1 MRGPWAAGRE
11 GRKGTREAR
20 GARSAGERGGARSA
34 PGRGCWAQ
42 ARQTPRA
49 VAGGGGRARM
59 VGGGLARRR
68 FLADDHQRA
77 GREAA
82 QWGGGGRPGGG
93 GLGRR
98 RCLGRA
104 PLQRRVAWEAPQKG
118 NEAEG
123 LKRWMRDFTGG
134 THEEEGGEGRVR
146 RQPGALVR
154 KSKDQKTTL
163 DPPGQT
169 FLILSLLRVA
179 EERAALGAGGGM

>member
-1 MRGPWAAGRE
+1 VRGAWAAGRE
-11 GRKGTREAR
+11 GRKGTRGAR
-20 GARSAGERGGARSA
+20 GAGSAGERSGTRSA

-49 VAGGGGRARM
+49 VAGGAGGSRP

-68 FLADDHQRA
+68 LLADDHQRA

-104 PLQRRVAWEAPQKG
+104 PLQRRGACQAPQKG
-118 NEAEG
+118 NAAGG
-123 LKRWMRDFTGG
+123 LKSGMRDLEGG
-134 THEEEGGEGRVR
+134 THEAEGGAGRVR
-146 RQPGALVR
+146 RQPRALVR
-154 KSKDQKTTL
+154 KSKDQKTTQ
-163 DPPGQT
+163 DPPGLI
-169 FLILSLLRVA
+169 FLTLSLLRVA
-179 EERAALGAGGGM
+179 EE